1 MSTAEETK
9 RQGRNRDDNI
19 VHVSNNRSFTFY
31 VFLAKKIFENHET
44 VELHALGGA
53 TELAVK
59 SCENLIRHGYATL
72 ESIKTD
78 TIELDNQQ
86 KRAKLFITLTK
97 SEDFDKKIS
106 AWEVEREAKYP
117 SKTQKTEEETEK

>member
-1 MSTAEETK
+1 M
-9 RQGRNRDDNI
+9 
-19 VHVSNNRSFTFY
+19 
-31 VFLAKKIFENHET
+31 FLAKKIFESHET

-78 TIELDNQQ
+78 TIELDNEQ

-97 SEDFDKKIS
+97 SEDFAAKIA
-106 AWEVEREAKYP
+106 AWEVEREEKYP
-117 SKTQKTEEETEK
+117 ASEQIRGDKQEKTEETTEDKE